1 MQEKRDL
8 LCVKLYE
15 HDKMQC
21 PSTIDTLIAIESQLV
36 PLTKEFSAANVLPLM

>member
-21 PSTIDTLIAIESQLV
+21 PSTIDTLIAIEKKSV
-36 PLTKEFSAANVLPLM
+36 SITH